1 MGLLNTTQDA
11 YYYGADGTWRSGDE
25 DYGNYQFVSLEN
37 IVNNFIIGYVGEDK
51 IISKIKRTDV
61 AFHARRAIQEFSY
74 DVFKSS
80 KSQEIEVP
88 PTLNMLLPHDYV
100 GYVKLNWVDDSG
112 HERLLYPTRETS
124 NPLPILQDDQ
134 YHYLFDDADGNLLS
148 ANESETWKKFQS
160 SITRSQILENNN
172 NMDIL
177 AENHQGRRYGLDP
190 EKSQSNGVFYID
202 GLKGIIHFGAN
213 LVGKI
218 VTLHYIS
225 DSLGT
230 DEETVVH
237 KFAEEAVYKQ
247 IAYAILSVRANTPE
261 YIIGRLKKE
270 KSATKRNA
278 KLRLSNIKINEL
290 AQVMR
295 NKSKQI
301 KH

>member
-225 DSLGT
+225 DSLGALPR
-230 DEETVVH
+230 
-237 KFAEEAVYKQ
+237 F
-247 IAYAILSVRANTPE
+247 
-261 YIIGRLKKE
+261 
-270 KSATKRNA
+270 
-278 KLRLSNIKINEL
+278 
-290 AQVMR
+290 
-295 NKSKQI
+295 
-301 KH
+301 